1 MIRQMI
7 HIDSTLCN
15 GCGLCVK
22 NCAEGAIALIDGK
35 AQVLREDYC
44 DGLGAC
50 LPACPVGAL
59 TLKMRDVPAF
69 IDPHL
74 EGQENHEAKNWPLQ
88 IQLSPLT
95 SSAYADAHLLIA
107 ADCTAFA
114 SPRHYS
120 MLSEGK
126 AVLIGCPKFDKFNF
140 AGRLA
145 SIIKANEIT
154 EVSLLR
160 MDVPCCRALET
171 AVREAVQTSQKELEI
186 SVHIIQKD
194 GKPL

>member
-7 HIDSTLCN
+7 QIDSELCN
-15 GCGLCVK
+15 GCGQCEQ
-22 NCAEGAIALIDGK
+22 NCAEGAIGLIDGK
-35 AQVLREDYC
+35 AHVLREDYC

-59 TLKMRDVPAF
+59 TLKMLDVPAF
-69 IDPHL
+69 TDPHL
-74 EGQENHEAKNWPLQ
+74 GGPENPDPKNWPLQ

-95 SSAYADAHLLIA
+95 SDAYANAHLLIA

-114 SPRHYS
+114 SPRYYTT
-120 MLSEGK
+120 LSDGK
-126 AVLIGCPKFDKFNF
+126 AVLIGCPKFDKFNLV
-140 AGRLA
+140 GRLA
-145 SIIKANEIT
+145 SILKANEIT

-171 AVREAVQTSQKELEI
+171 SLREAVLTSQKDLKI
-186 SVHIIQKD
+186 NIHVLQKD